1 MIARLFMLRHGKA
14 GSPVKDDDGS
24 VMYFSNKQDAKQTR
38 DMFGGDVVVSY
49 GIDHKLFK
57 GVL

>member
-1 MIARLFMLRHGKA
+1 MLRHGKA